1 VPLYFWSSVY
11 IFVTV
16 ADSLL
21 YRTGCIG
28 GSGGGSGGGGIGLA
42 LANPLGGPLGSALGS
57 PLGSVLGPAPRLVGV
72 FDGMAVA
79 GSVVDPK
86 VCACR
91 ICRIAFNGSCTTL

>member
-28 GSGGGSGGGGIGLA
+28 GSGGGSGGGRIGLA
-42 LANPLGGPLGSALGS
+42 LANLLGGL
-57 PLGSVLGPAPRLVGV
+57 LGSVLGLAPRLVGV
-72 FDGMAVA
+72 FDGIVVA